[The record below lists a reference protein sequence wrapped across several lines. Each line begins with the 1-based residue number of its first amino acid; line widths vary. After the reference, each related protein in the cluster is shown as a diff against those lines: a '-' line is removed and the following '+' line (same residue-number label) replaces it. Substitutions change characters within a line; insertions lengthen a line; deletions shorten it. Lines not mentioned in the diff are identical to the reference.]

1 MAYSFGGD
9 TDTIGAM
16 AGAMAGAHF
25 GLEGISEK
33 LQVQCEEYQQVLD
46 LGNQLFQS
54 RNENK
59 EA

>member
-33 LQVQCEEYQQVLD
+33 LQVQCEEHQHVMD
-46 LGNQLFQS
+46 LAKQLFECRGKKQ
-54 RNENK
+54 EG
-59 EA
+59 